1 MTSKRGGQV
10 SKLGEGTKK
19 KEKKRRR
26 RTDSCL
32 PKKKY

>member
-26 RTDSCL
+26 TDSCL